1 MDQNVSDRVALQVM
15 EEQKQFPGVTAQVQP
30 VIEYPQPDGAN
41 PAQVLGY
48 LQPITPQ
55 EIASRHLPVTGFSGV
70 DLVGQ
75 AGLEA
80 QYDSQLRGQ
89 AGTQVVSVNAA
100 GDVTGT
106 VSQTPPVNGDDL
118 VTSLNAQIQADAQNA
133 LNGAIA
139 RSRAAGNNA
148 NQGAAIVMTTTG
160 RVVAMASYP
169 DYNPSV
175 WTGGISQQEF
185 NALFG
190 TADGQPI
197 INWTTQGQYA
207 PGSTFKVT
215 STAAAVADGYP
226 LNGLYNCPGSV
237 SIGGQTFGNDGEPS
251 LGDMTFAEALI
262 QSCDTVYYNLGYDM
276 YLSDNVKA
284 NSVKSPNAPVQKMQ
298 QMELAWGFGQ
308 DTGIDLPAESTG
320 TIPTRQWLYYLWK
333 DNAYTGQ
340 DWCKNGRQYGSYVQQ
355 IEYQDCQSGWV
366 VGARPGGHRRDRPG
380 LRDRHPAPAR
390 RRLRGAG
397 QRRHAVQ
404 PADRRGAG
412 LADHRPGGP
421 ADQPARHPPPARVR
435 IHAVLHPQR
444 AGRRGDPGHRGRR
457 LRRLPA
463 QQGLRGGQDGYRPAV
478 RQERDLGVR
487 LVRAVQRPEVRGPRH
502 GPGLRLRCRRGGA
515 RGPADL
521 GRHLRPGGAQG
532 GGARRPGAVLAAA
545 DLPDRDDHRA
555 VRLYQGEVMLGR
567 TTSYTARGLTTPRPG
582 VFSGRRPRSLLARAF
597 ARNSPL
603 RHMDWLLVV
612 VVLGLSAIGT
622 LLVWSATQPSLLAAG
637 ADPRTYLKKQLLN
650 VVIGLVLMAGV
661 SLVDTRQLRTWVP
674 FFYGATVLGLLAVLT
689 PIGSD
694 INGAHAWISLPGG
707 FQVEPSE
714 FAKVALILGIAMIFS
729 QARPGISGGPGV
741 RSLLIALACAAPL
754 IGLVVIEPAL
764 GVALVLVVVTA
775 TMIVLSGLRLRIIA
789 ALAGLVAVTIAAAG
803 GLHLLKSYQLTRFT
817 SFLHP
822 AADLAGAGYNAAQAK
837 IAVGSGGMFGQGL
850 FHGQLVA
857 GNFVPSQ
864 QTDFIFTVAGEEL
877 GFVGT
882 IVIVF
887 LLGVVI
893 VRALRIATRADDLF
907 GLLVASG
914 IAMWFAFQSFVNIG
928 MTIGIMPITGLPL
941 PFVSYGGSAVFADM
955 IAIGLLQSVHR
966 RRTVFE

>member
-1 MDQNVSDRVALQVM
+1 
-15 EEQKQFPGVTAQVQP
+15 
-30 VIEYPQPDGAN
+30 
-41 PAQVLGY
+41 
-48 LQPITPQ
+48 
-55 EIASRHLPVTGFSGV
+55 
-70 DLVGQ
+70 
-75 AGLEA
+75 
-80 QYDSQLRGQ
+80 
-89 AGTQVVSVNAA
+89 
-100 GDVTGT
+100 
-106 VSQTPPVNGDDL
+106 
-118 VTSLNAQIQADAQNA
+118 
-133 LNGAIA
+133 
-139 RSRAAGNNA
+139 
-148 NQGAAIVMTTTG
+148 
-160 RVVAMASYP
+160 
-169 DYNPSV
+169 
-175 WTGGISQQEF
+175 
-185 NALFG
+185 
-190 TADGQPI
+190 
-197 INWTTQGQYA
+197 
-207 PGSTFKVT
+207 
-215 STAAAVADGYP
+215 
-226 LNGLYNCPGSV
+226 
-237 SIGGQTFGNDGEPS
+237 
-251 LGDMTFAEALI
+251 
-262 QSCDTVYYNLGYDM
+262 
-276 YLSDNVKA
+276 
-284 NSVKSPNAPVQKMQ
+284 
-298 QMELAWGFGQ
+298 
-308 DTGIDLPAESTG
+308 
-320 TIPTRQWLYYLWK
+320 
-333 DNAYTGQ
+333 
-340 DWCKNGRQYGSYVQQ
+340 
-355 IEYQDCQSGWV
+355 
-366 VGARPGGHRRDRPG
+366 
-380 LRDRHPAPAR
+380 
-390 RRLRGAG
+390 
-397 QRRHAVQ
+397 
-404 PADRRGAG
+404 
-412 LADHRPGGP
+412 
-421 ADQPARHPPPARVR
+421 
-435 IHAVLHPQR
+435 
-444 AGRRGDPGHRGRR
+444 
-457 LRRLPA
+457 
-463 QQGLRGGQDGYRPAV
+463 
-478 RQERDLGVR
+478 
-487 LVRAVQRPEVRGPRH
+487 
-502 GPGLRLRCRRGGA
+502 
-515 RGPADL
+515 
-521 GRHLRPGGAQG
+521 
-532 GGARRPGAVLAAA
+532 
-545 DLPDRDDHRA
+545 
-555 VRLYQGEVMLGR
+555 MLGR

-582 VFSGRRPRSLLARAF
+582 AFSGRRPRSLLARAF

-612 VVLGLSAIGT
+612 VVLGLSAIGI

-650 VVIGLVLMAGV
+650 VAIGLVLMVGV

-674 FFYGATVLGLLAVLT
+674 LFYGATVLGLLAVLT

-714 FAKVALILGIAMIFS
+714 FAKVALILGIARIFS
-729 QARPGISGGPGV
+729 PARPRTSGGPRV
-741 RSLLIALACAAPL
+741 RSLFIALACAAPL
-754 IGLVVIEPAL
+754 IGLVIIEPAL

-775 TMIVLSGLRLRIIA
+775 TMIVLSGLRLRILA